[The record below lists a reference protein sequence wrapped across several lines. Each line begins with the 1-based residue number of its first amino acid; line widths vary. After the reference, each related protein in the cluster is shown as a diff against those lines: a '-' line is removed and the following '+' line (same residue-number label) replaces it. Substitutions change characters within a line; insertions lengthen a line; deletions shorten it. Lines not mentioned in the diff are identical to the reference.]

1 METIKGGNY
10 SWKYGMHS
18 EKSITYIISNI
29 FLIVEEHIVKET
41 NSFLDGFPRT
51 GAEFRLKKAK
61 WEYNYRRYRKIS
73 KVFMPAPEKVH
84 LLNYKAG
91 LQEIAIL
98 ELDRAF
104 SDVGDFSNSLQ
115 YFQDITSFPNNLSG
129 D

>member
-1 METIKGGNY
+1 
-10 SWKYGMHS
+10 MHS
-18 EKSITYIISNI
+18 QKYILISNI

-41 NSFLDGFPRT
+41 SLYLDGFPGT
-51 GAEFRLKKAK
+51 KAECRLKKAK
-61 WEYNYRRYRKIS
+61 CEYNYRRYRKIS

-104 SDVGDFSNSLQ
+104 SDVGDVSNLLQ